1 VLANLVGN
9 ALVHTPEGTP
19 LHVSV
24 RREDGLVALE
34 VRDQGPGM
42 PEDVASQAF
51 ERFYRAD
58 PSRSRHK
65 GGTGLGLSIV
75 QAIVD
80 AHGGTVAIK
89 TAPGYGTAVRV
100 QLPASA

>member
-1 VLANLVGN
+1 MMLLLAA
-9 ALVHTPEGTP
+9 ALASAPPAVCPDVVTADAFICRAIHASAEQKP
-19 LHVSV
+19 
-24 RREDGLVALE
+24 
-34 VRDQGPGM
+34 
-42 PEDVASQAF
+42 DVAAQAF

-100 QLPASA
+100 QLPISR